1 MILRCFA
8 SDTMELSDNYYRL
21 LGINPKSLFF
31 VVYLIV

>member
-21 LGINPKSLFF
+21 LGINPKSFF
-31 VVYLIV
+31 VVYQVV